1 MNKKIIKSYLSKTFI
16 KEENTPG
23 ISVTDKAKKESEKIN
38 KAGLKAYSKEVK
50 AKEDKDTNKM
60 AQNKF
65 VYDDK
70 FQKTYHEEMEIM
82 NGQEMIQYDSKLDS
96 NFTGRAKEGLEGS
109 SRMGNE
115 GGIGN
120 AEAAF
125 GASSDNFGKDLVKR
139 IKSSEK
145 KRNEQTP
152 TLNLRGRDIQA
163 DMKDTGHK
171 PYAIEEN
178 IQNTVKEIAAP
189 KKPLSEKGI
198 TTLTSWVTN
207 LGAKEAAVK
216 LINQLSQT
224 GMVSDFPDTVE
235 YGSGLNRVIS
245 LLEKADY
252 NNAYHTAKAL
262 AIKLEKKAM
271 RDMMGE
277 NEEETKDFNDGE
289 DYEKVSREVE
299 YGINPNKDNKKSNIK
314 ESMML
319 NKNNLEVKKAANEE
333 ISKSVTTGSGW
344 DEKTKNV
351 QQGNL
356 TLNSYA
362 KQLYSLFKKEGA
374 KVKLLSTQ
382 GGIGEKSGENV
393 YITSINNTLQ
403 IIIANVGDPM
413 AMANKYG
420 PMILKQFPDLIVK
433 EKPKLQ
439 GWSGMETATF
449 TLAPKQ
455 TNKGGTNVTETN
467 SPNELENNNN
477 DNEPNIKESMKRLKF
492 KTNFN
497 GLGNALRLIPE
508 GYRVD
513 KKEFEMTDG
522 NETYRIRWEGNLK
535 EGNAVVLTANDKTLV
550 NEDIQRMKALF
561 GYKSQDTLGVVK
573 GNARIDENKI
583 FGDIWNKS
591 KVLLGESEDME
602 GVNATEG
609 NWGDKTKKAPEAT
622 KHVEGSTSKDK
633 GTQAPK
639 AKEGNPDDAKSQAAE
654 AKKHVST
661 KKASM
666 PTTAKPKE
674 SNWDDVTGG
683 EKMFDGQT
691 SNPKEGYWEDN
702 LPSQSADAKKHV
714 HLKESEGLW
723 EAFDEEDETEEAPEK
738 ADNWNKP
745 EDDDSSSE
753 VEPSMGDMGGEEPSI
768 DSDTED
774 DAISVPTPS
783 VKGGAQL
790 LFSPSTGKYWI
801 KGAGLPMAGME
812 VPSQFLEIA
821 SDKSKKSSVKA
832 SIILKKIEDMEMEPS
847 MGDEEGLDEY
857 GDEHAVSTKDAVNKM
872 KEEEIDEYGDEH
884 AVSTKDAVN
893 KIK

>member
-1 MNKKIIKSYLSKTFI
+1 MDKKIIKEHLTKTFLA
-16 KEENTPG
+16 EEKTPG
-23 ISVTDKAKKESEKIN
+23 ISVTDKAKNESDKIN
-38 KAGLKAYSKEVK
+38 KAGLKTYSKEVK

-70 FQKTYHEEMEIM
+70 FQKTYHDEMEIM
-82 NGQEMIQYDSKLDS
+82 NGQEMVQYDSKLDS
-96 NFTGRAKEGLEGS
+96 NFKGRAKEGLEGS

-120 AEAAF
+120 AEAAW

-224 GMVSDFPDTVE
+224 GMVSDFPDTIE

-277 NEEETKDFNDGE
+277 NEEEIKDKPKDKTKDFNDGE
-289 DYEKVSREVE
+289 DYEKISREVE
-299 YGINPNKDNKKSNIK
+299 YGINPNKDNNKSNIK
-314 ESMML
+314 ESM
-319 NKNNLEVKKAANEE
+319 
-333 ISKSVTTGSGW
+333 
-344 DEKTKNV
+344 
-351 QQGNL
+351 
-356 TLNSYA
+356 
-362 KQLYSLFKKEGA
+362 
-374 KVKLLSTQ
+374 
-382 GGIGEKSGENV
+382 
-393 YITSINNTLQ
+393 
-403 IIIANVGDPM
+403 
-413 AMANKYG
+413 
-420 PMILKQFPDLIVK
+420 
-433 EKPKLQ
+433 
-439 GWSGMETATF
+439 
-449 TLAPKQ
+449 
-455 TNKGGTNVTETN
+455 
-467 SPNELENNNN
+467 
-477 DNEPNIKESMKRLKF
+477 KRIKF
-492 KTNFN
+492 KTTFN
-497 GLGNALRLIPE
+497 GLGNALKLIPE
-508 GYRVD
+508 SYRVD

-522 NETYRIRWEGNLK
+522 NESYKIRWEGNLN
-535 EGNAVVLTANDKTLV
+535 EGKAVVLSANDKTLV
-550 NEDIQRMKALF
+550 NEDIQRMKTLF
-561 GYKSQDTLGVVK
+561 GYKSQDTLGLVK
-573 GNARIDENKI
+573 GNARVDENKV

-622 KHVEGSTSKDK
+622 KHIQGSTSKDK

-683 EKMFDGQT
+683 EKMMEIEAST
-691 SNPKEGYWEDN
+691 PKEGHWEDN
-702 LPSQSADAKKHV
+702 VPSQAADAKKHV

-723 EAFDEEDETEEAPEK
+723 EAFDEEGETEEETPEK

-745 EDDDSSSE
+745 EDDDLENTTSNDDAYSKSFD
-753 VEPSMGDMGGEEPSI
+753 SMGDMGGEELPMGT
-768 DSDTED
+768 DTED
-774 DAISVPTPS
+774 DGVSVPTPS

-832 SIILKKIEDMEMEPS
+832 SIILKKIEDMEMGSE
-847 MGDEEGLDEY
+847 MGGEEELDEY

-872 KEEEIDEYGDEH
+872 K
-884 AVSTKDAVN
+884 
-893 KIK
+893 

>member
-1 MNKKIIKSYLSKTFI
+1 MDKKIIKEHLTKTFLA
-16 KEENTPG
+16 EEKTPG
-23 ISVTDKAKKESEKIN
+23 ISVTDKAKKESDKIN
-38 KAGLKAYSKEVK
+38 KAGLKTYSKEVK

-70 FQKTYHEEMEIM
+70 FQKTYHDEMEIM
-82 NGQEMIQYDSKLDS
+82 NGQEMVQYDSKLDS
-96 NFTGRAKEGLEGS
+96 NFKGRAKEGLEGS

-120 AEAAF
+120 AEAAW

-224 GMVSDFPDTVE
+224 GMVSDFPDTME

-277 NEEETKDFNDGE
+277 NEEEIKDKPKDKTKDFNDGE
-289 DYEKVSREVE
+289 DYEKISREVE
-299 YGINPNKDNKKSNIK
+299 YGINPNKDNNKSNIK
-314 ESMML
+314 ESMKL
-319 NKNNLEVKKAANEE
+319 NEDNLEVKNIAKQ
-333 ISKSVTTGSGW
+333 IYSFL
-344 DEKTKNV
+344 TKN
-351 QQGNL
+351 G
-356 TLNSYA
+356 
-362 KQLYSLFKKEGA
+362 
-374 KVKLLSTQ
+374 VKTEIVAGMANNRSTSIGDSELSA
-382 GGIGEKSGENV
+382 KSGENTALITYYDDPKTKQTLI
-393 YITSINNTLQ
+393 YIRLNGEEQSLLQ
-403 IIIANVGDPM
+403 VEKKIGQSFSNLEQYDR
-413 AMANKYG
+413 K
-420 PMILKQFPDLIVK
+420 ILNQDSTNYRMEFKVK
-433 EKPKLQ
+433 EKT
-439 GWSGMETATF
+439 TAKGGLVGNT
-449 TLAPKQ
+449 Q
-455 TNKGGTNVTETN
+455 TNKPSGQPQAQPVA
-467 SPNELENNNN
+467 ENKDNNKS
-477 DNEPNIKESMKRLKF
+477 NIKESMKRIKF
-492 KTNFN
+492 KTTFN
-497 GLGNALRLIPE
+497 GLGNALKLIPE
-508 GYRVD
+508 SYRVD

-522 NETYRIRWEGNLK
+522 NESYRIRWEGNLN
-535 EGNAVVLTANDKTLV
+535 EGKAVVLSANDKTLV
-550 NEDIQRMKALF
+550 NEDIQRMKTLF
-561 GYKSQDTLGVVK
+561 GYKSQDTLGLVK
-573 GNARIDENKI
+573 GNARVDENKV

-622 KHVEGSTSKDK
+622 KHIQGSTSKDK

-683 EKMFDGQT
+683 EKMMEIEAST
-691 SNPKEGYWEDN
+691 PKEGHWEDN
-702 LPSQSADAKKHV
+702 VPSQAADAKKHV

-723 EAFDEEDETEEAPEK
+723 EAFDEEGETEEEAPEK

-745 EDDDSSSE
+745 EDDDLENTTSNDDAYSKSFD
-753 VEPSMGDMGGEEPSI
+753 SMGDMGGEELPMGT
-768 DSDTED
+768 DTED
-774 DAISVPTPS
+774 EGVSVPTPS

-832 SIILKKIEDMEMEPS
+832 SIILKKIEDMEMGSE
-847 MGDEEGLDEY
+847 MGGEEELDEY

-872 KEEEIDEYGDEH
+872 K
-884 AVSTKDAVN
+884 
-893 KIK
+893 

>member
-1 MNKKIIKSYLSKTFI
+1 MDKKIIKEHLTKTFLA
-16 KEENTPG
+16 EEETPG
-23 ISVTDKAKKESEKIN
+23 ISVTDKVKEESDKIN
-38 KAGLKAYSKEVK
+38 KAGLKTYSKEVK

-70 FQKTYHEEMEIM
+70 FQKTYHNEMEIM
-82 NGQEMIQYDSKLDS
+82 NGKEMEQYDSKLDS
-96 NFTGRAKEGLEGS
+96 NFKGRAKEGLEGS

-120 AEAAF
+120 AEAAW

-145 KRNEQTP
+145 KRNKQTR

-189 KKPLSEKGI
+189 KKPLSEKGM

-224 GMVSDFPDTVE
+224 GMVSDFPDTME

-277 NEEETKDFNDGE
+277 NEEEIKD
-289 DYEKVSREVE
+289 K
-299 YGINPNKDNKKSNIK
+299 PNKDNRDNMKKNKVDELRSIVKQIIKEEMILKEDANTDLELKSVAKQIFSVLKKYGLKPTYEADGKQFQSKEQATGYGARVHIGENGIMAVALYDRGILQSIRRAGFPNIKPNEVSSSSDDPYDNFNKPTLIKAAKILQNDIISTLGQDKFEFRSQSNTDKYGQYIMQIRKKGAEVNPNQRPNAPKPQTQQQPVSENKDNNKSNIK
-314 ESMML
+314 ESM
-319 NKNNLEVKKAANEE
+319 
-333 ISKSVTTGSGW
+333 
-344 DEKTKNV
+344 
-351 QQGNL
+351 
-356 TLNSYA
+356 
-362 KQLYSLFKKEGA
+362 
-374 KVKLLSTQ
+374 
-382 GGIGEKSGENV
+382 
-393 YITSINNTLQ
+393 
-403 IIIANVGDPM
+403 
-413 AMANKYG
+413 
-420 PMILKQFPDLIVK
+420 
-433 EKPKLQ
+433 
-439 GWSGMETATF
+439 
-449 TLAPKQ
+449 
-455 TNKGGTNVTETN
+455 
-467 SPNELENNNN
+467 
-477 DNEPNIKESMKRLKF
+477 KRIKF
-492 KTNFN
+492 KTTFN
-497 GLGNALRLIPE
+497 GLGNALKLIPE
-508 GYRVD
+508 SYRVD

-522 NETYRIRWEGNLK
+522 NESYRIRWEGNLN
-535 EGNAVVLTANDKTLV
+535 EGKAVVLSANDKTLV

-561 GYKSQDTLGVVK
+561 GYKSQDTLGLVK
-573 GNARIDENKI
+573 GNARVDENKV

-622 KHVEGSTSKDK
+622 KHIQGSTSKDK

-683 EKMFDGQT
+683 EKMMEIEAST
-691 SNPKEGYWEDN
+691 PKEGHWEDN
-702 LPSQSADAKKHV
+702 VPSQAADAKKHV
-714 HLKESEGLW
+714 HLKESELLW
-723 EAFDEEDETEEAPEK
+723 EAFDEEGETEEATEK

-745 EDDDSSSE
+745 EDDDLENTTSNDDAYSKAFD
-753 VEPSMGDMGGEEPSI
+753 SMGDMGGEELPMGA
-768 DSDTED
+768 DSEE

-832 SIILKKIEDMEMEPS
+832 SIILKKIEDMEMGPE
-847 MGDEEGLDEY
+847 MGGEEELDEY

-872 KEEEIDEYGDEH
+872 K
-884 AVSTKDAVN
+884 
-893 KIK
+893 

>member
-1 MNKKIIKSYLSKTFI
+1 MDKKIIKEHLTKTFLA
-16 KEENTPG
+16 EEKTPG
-23 ISVTDKAKKESEKIN
+23 ISVTDKAKNESDKIN
-38 KAGLKAYSKEVK
+38 KAGLKTYSKEVK

-70 FQKTYHEEMEIM
+70 FQKTYHDEMEIM
-82 NGQEMIQYDSKLDS
+82 NGQEMVQYDSKLDS
-96 NFTGRAKEGLEGS
+96 NFKGRAKEGLEGS

-120 AEAAF
+120 AEAAW

-189 KKPLSEKGI
+189 KKQLSEKGI

-224 GMVSDFPDTVE
+224 GMVSDFPDTME
-235 YGSGLNRVIS
+235 YGSGFNRVIS

-277 NEEETKDFNDGE
+277 NEEEIKDKPKDKTKDFNDGE
-289 DYEKVSREVE
+289 DYEKISREVE
-299 YGINPNKDNKKSNIK
+299 YGINPNKDNNKSNIK
-314 ESMML
+314 ESM
-319 NKNNLEVKKAANEE
+319 
-333 ISKSVTTGSGW
+333 
-344 DEKTKNV
+344 
-351 QQGNL
+351 
-356 TLNSYA
+356 
-362 KQLYSLFKKEGA
+362 
-374 KVKLLSTQ
+374 
-382 GGIGEKSGENV
+382 
-393 YITSINNTLQ
+393 
-403 IIIANVGDPM
+403 
-413 AMANKYG
+413 
-420 PMILKQFPDLIVK
+420 
-433 EKPKLQ
+433 
-439 GWSGMETATF
+439 
-449 TLAPKQ
+449 
-455 TNKGGTNVTETN
+455 
-467 SPNELENNNN
+467 
-477 DNEPNIKESMKRLKF
+477 KRIKF
-492 KTNFN
+492 KTTFN
-497 GLGNALRLIPE
+497 GLGNALKLIPE
-508 GYRVD
+508 SYRVD

-522 NETYRIRWEGNLK
+522 NESYRIRWEGNLN
-535 EGNAVVLTANDKTLV
+535 EGKAVVLSANDKTLV
-550 NEDIQRMKALF
+550 NEDIQRMKTLF
-561 GYKSQDTLGVVK
+561 GYKSQDTLGLVK
-573 GNARIDENKI
+573 GNARVDENKV

-622 KHVEGSTSKDK
+622 KHIQGSTSKDK

-683 EKMFDGQT
+683 EKMMEIEAST
-691 SNPKEGYWEDN
+691 PKEGHWEDN
-702 LPSQSADAKKHV
+702 VPSQAADAKKHV

-723 EAFDEEDETEEAPEK
+723 EAFDEEGETEEAPEK

-745 EDDDSSSE
+745 EDDDLENTTSNDDAYSKAFD
-753 VEPSMGDMGGEEPSI
+753 SMGDMGGEELPMGA
-768 DSDTED
+768 DSEE

-832 SIILKKIEDMEMEPS
+832 SIILKKIEDMEMRPE
-847 MGDEEGLDEY
+847 MGGEEELDEY
-857 GDEHAVSTKDAVNKM
+857 GDEHSVSTKDAVNKM
-872 KEEEIDEYGDEH
+872 K
-884 AVSTKDAVN
+884 
-893 KIK
+893 